1 MYIFVW
7 EPWWRKGSML
17 IGFTLPATFLLNSNG
32 ALTTTSSFLN
42 ISVFRSVV
50 PDRFGNLSPF
60 FFLEGGLLTLKC
72 RPFQNI
78 LFQFYFISVL
88 WQWIGL
94 SLIVSKMS
102 RVQCIDT
109 NNSDY
114 IPFTTIKLII
124 TTRKPCFV

>member
-32 ALTTTSSFLN
+32 ALTTTSFFLQSSDQWFLTGLE
-42 ISVFRSVV
+42 IYH
-50 PDRFGNLSPF
+50 L

-78 LFQFYFISVL
+78 LFQYFIYYLKNISSVL

-109 NNSDY
+109 NNCNY
-114 IPFTTIKLII
+114 
-124 TTRKPCFV
+124 KP